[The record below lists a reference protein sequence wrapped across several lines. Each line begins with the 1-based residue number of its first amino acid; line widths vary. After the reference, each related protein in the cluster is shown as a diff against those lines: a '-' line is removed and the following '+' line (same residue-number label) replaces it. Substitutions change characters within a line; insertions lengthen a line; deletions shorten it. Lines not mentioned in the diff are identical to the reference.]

1 MEKLKLSNNIIIV
14 KFLLRE
20 VFNSVFNSVLLK
32 SKTNKVIFLIL
43 LALAYITYI
52 YINITQFNTFNK
64 NFDNNIAKQLIS
76 KYINVTIITSLI
88 IYLFIDVTFNLS
100 SKSLF
105 MLKSLPFSLKEIN
118 LSKSIFKL
126 ALFIILFELIII
138 ITIPLFTLTNM
149 NLIQFLSLFIIIH
162 IIMLDCFLILEF
174 LIQNILLKYLSNMLG
189 YGLYISFIISSSAY
203 YFVFFRFKIDLWVYY
218 SSYSINSLLILCF
231 IIFFMILLIMI
242 SILFKWFGDDRSFI
256 NLKYFNTKIKLT
268 NGIFNII
275 LLALLRQKR
284 LVYMLSLVIT
294 ATVLCFIYFDWFKS
308 LQLLY
313 FLYPLTFVAGLF
325 YADSISGVS
334 RMFTLYR
341 VSTNQEFLCLVIC
354 QTLLL
359 LPMTLLFGI
368 TKLSISFILIG
379 FALITLT
386 IILGFI
392 FPAFESAIN
401 ESTSSILTLF
411 ILVLISLLFSKT
423 HYLILSI
430 TILLGVEYLCI
441 FKERRHT

>member
-1 MEKLKLSNNIIIV
+1 
-14 KFLLRE
+14 
-20 VFNSVFNSVLLK
+20 
-32 SKTNKVIFLIL
+32 
-43 LALAYITYI
+43 
-52 YINITQFNTFNK
+52 
-64 NFDNNIAKQLIS
+64 
-76 KYINVTIITSLI
+76 
-88 IYLFIDVTFNLS
+88 
-100 SKSLF
+100 
-105 MLKSLPFSLKEIN
+105 
-118 LSKSIFKL
+118 
-126 ALFIILFELIII
+126 
-138 ITIPLFTLTNM
+138 
-149 NLIQFLSLFIIIH
+149 FLSLFIIIH

-174 LIQNILLKYLSNMLG
+174 LIQNILLKYLSNMFG

-218 SSYSINSLLILCF
+218 SSYGINSLLILCF

-313 FLYPLTFVAGLF
+313 FLYPITFVAGLF

-430 TILLGVEYLCI
+430 AILLGVEYLCI